1 MVNRREL
8 SRGLAGMGI
17 SLAGLSVLG
26 LAGCSPSPDGK
37 ATFIT
42 TKGQQFIKDGAPYY
56 YVGANLWYAAYAAS
70 PDPAI
75 GNPGRLERELDA
87 LGAMGVTNLR
97 ILASSELSP
106 LKNSLNPAFQSS
118 DGSLNEGLLKGLD
131 KALALMAERNM
142 TAILYLTNFWEW
154 SGGLGTYEAWTNGGS
169 YIDMN
174 DPAHPWPA
182 FPDFVSQF
190 YENQAALAKYE
201 AYVRTL
207 VTRTNSV
214 TNKPYK
220 DDPTIMSWQLCNEPR
235 PGGTDE
241 IITKRFK
248 AYKGWIDRS
257 AALIKSLDPNH
268 LVSVGHEGPKGSNDD
283 LALTQS
289 AQDSPNIDYTT
300 AHIWPQNWSW
310 ADPKDLEGSFPTV
323 AKETTAYI
331 ANSVTITNA
340 LKKPLV
346 IEEFGFPRDDASYE
360 AGTSTVW
367 RDQFYGLIIKALL
380 ESHQRGGE
388 IAGINFWAWGGE
400 GRALHDDYRMKPKET
415 AYVGD
420 PPHEP
425 QGWYSVFNTDA
436 ATKTLFSDAAQKLA
450 EAKAP

>member
-26 LAGCSPSPDGK
+26 LAGCSPSLDGK
-37 ATFIT
+37 ASFIT

-87 LGAMGVTNLR
+87 LSAMGVTNLR
-97 ILASSELSP
+97 LLASSELSP

-118 DGSLNEGLLKGLD
+118 DGYLNEGLLKGLD

-241 IITKRFK
+241 IIGKRFK

-346 IEEFGFPRDDASYE
+346 IEEFGFPRDDATYE

-425 QGWYSVFNTDA
+425 QGWYSVFDA
-436 ATKTLFSDAAQKLA
+436 DTSTKTLIQNAVQKIA
-450 EAKAP
+450 TP

>member
-87 LGAMGVTNLR
+87 LSAMGVTNLR
-97 ILASSELSP
+97 LLASSELSP

-235 PGGTDE
+235 PGGTGE
-241 IITKRFK
+241 IIAKRFK

-310 ADPKDLEGSFPTV
+310 ADPKDLEGSFPIV

-331 ANSVTITNA
+331 ANSVTITNT

-425 QGWYSVFNTDA
+425 QGWYSVFDTDA
-436 ATKTLFSDAAQKLA
+436 ATKTLLSDAAQKLA

>member
-1 MVNRREL
+1 MVNRREVSL
-8 SRGLAGMGI
+8 GLAGAGLT
-17 SLAGLSVLG
+17 LAGLSAVG
-26 LAGCSPSPDGK
+26 LAGCSPSSSAKQD
-37 ATFIT
+37 FIT
-42 TKGQQFIKDGAPYY
+42 TKGQQFIKEGKPYY

-87 LGAMGVTNLR
+87 MAQLGITNLR
-97 ILASSELSP
+97 LLASSELSP
-106 LKNSLNPAFQSS
+106 LKNSLNPAFQTP
-118 DGSLNEGLLKGLD
+118 DGALNESLLKGLD
-131 KALALMAERNM
+131 KALALLAERGM

-201 AYVRTL
+201 AYVRSL

-214 TNKPYK
+214 TKKAYK

-241 IITKRFK
+241 IIAKRFK

-268 LVSVGHEGPKGSNDD
+268 LVCVGHEGPKGCNDD
-283 LALTQS
+283 LALTQT

-310 ADPKDLEGSFPTV
+310 AEPKDLEGSFPTV

-346 IEEFGFPRDDASYE
+346 IEEFGFPRDEASYE
-360 AGTSTVW
+360 AGTPTKW
-367 RDQFYGLIIKALL
+367 RDQFYDLIIKSLL

-400 GRALHDDYRMKPKET
+400 GRALHADYRMKPKET

-425 QGWYSVFNTDA
+425 QGWYSVFDTDA
-436 ATKTLFSDAAQKLA
+436 STKALLLNASQKISA
-450 EAKAP
+450 RA